1 MAMFLSGHAGFAGDD
16 GSTILPSMRRSP
28 HLEDGFSESFQT
40 PILYHSL
47 RRMLSQYSTHSLGTS
62 TVVARSIR
70 PLRAVVREAMHLLTS
85 RGLARN
91 LSPLPIFHDRHLPH
105 GSGLLSPNLRTFSA
119 IMTTRDYLVSQLQAQ
134 GLWGWFLAKFSK
146 RDGTWEHKHG
156 YDTGWRFSDDPPA
169 MWYQQDVLMDP
180 HEYGTTDREFLAS
193 NDPDDQR
200 IVGFMREI
208 GFEEHTTRT
217 DDKFLPEVWPR
228 FVPIDS
234 NHIAA
239 LLTQ

>member
-1 MAMFLSGHAGFAGDD
+1 
-16 GSTILPSMRRSP
+16 
-28 HLEDGFSESFQT
+28 
-40 PILYHSL
+40 
-47 RRMLSQYSTHSLGTS
+47 
-62 TVVARSIR
+62 
-70 PLRAVVREAMHLLTS
+70 
-85 RGLARN
+85 
-91 LSPLPIFHDRHLPH
+91 
-105 GSGLLSPNLRTFSA
+105 
-119 IMTTRDYLVSQLQAQ
+119 MTTRDYLVSQLQAH
-134 GLWGWFLAKFSK
+134 GLWEWFLAKFSK

-200 IVGFMREI
+200 IVGFMRDI

-239 LLTQ
+239 LLSQ